1 MRHTKTV
8 TLKFK
13 IIFLIL
19 VSMTL
24 SSVHAQAAL
33 TQNEVSM
40 LYVSIFNRA
49 SEGEGNTYWGN
60 RADLQTMAQ
69 VAGAM
74 LDTDAARNYF
84 GASLNSNQ
92 AFIEH
97 IYQNTLNKTIMD
109 DPEGIGFWV
118 GQLNAGKTRG
128 EVVADLVGVIKD
140 YAPGGPYYDANDPVT
155 IAAYNQ
161 FTNRVAVS
169 NYMANMVQAPPAN
182 WETTTQFGPGG
193 LNVTFN
199 GATVDTAKQTI
210 DIFAGSPAGLVDDI
224 EYYMAMITSAGE
236 MAPMMDEI
244 SPLLEA
250 ILSGDTSVVTI
261 TPPLDTINPYSPPQT
276 ITITAD
282 FGDVGA
288 GYTPAGS
295 TSVYTGTTVINIT
308 GISSTATGL
317 NANATLTAS
326 DVRRDG
332 ELILNGTVMFSINAG
347 MTGETTSLTAN
358 VNFSNLA
365 SLDTRI
371 NGEITLNIPG
381 ISGDGQLTQPVT
393 ITLNQLSTLD
403 YEMNGTVAIS
413 QISSESFNVNF
424 NVTTD
429 QGPVS
434 GNLRAQMNPANMD
447 QTILSTPSGA
457 LTVGT
462 ASLIFNQVV
471 MDSNTCVDEGLP
483 ASGNIV
489 VNRGTETATIA
500 FSNCAYTVN

>member
-1 MRHTKTV
+1 MIHTKTA

-13 IIFLIL
+13 IIFLVL

-24 SSVHAQAAL
+24 SPVHAQAAL

-69 VAGAM
+69 VAEKM
-74 LDTDAARNYF
+74 LDTEAARTYF
-84 GASLNSNQ
+84 GASLETNQ
-92 AFIEH
+92 AFIKH
-97 IYQNTLNKTIMD
+97 IYLNTLNKTIND
-109 DPEGIGFWV
+109 DPEGIAFWV

-128 EVVADLVGVIKD
+128 EVVASLVGVID
-140 YAPGGPYYDANDPVT
+140 SYGPEGENYDPEDEVT

-169 NYMANMVQAPPAN
+169 NYMANSVQDPPAN
-182 WETTTQFGPGG
+182 WQTSTQFAVTGG
-193 LNVTFN
+193 LNVTFD
-199 GATVDTAKQTI
+199 GATVDTAKQAI
-210 DIFAGSPAGLVDDI
+210 DIFAGSPAGLEDDI
-224 EYYMAMITSAGE
+224 EYYMATFTSAGE
-236 MAPMMDEI
+236 LAPMMDEI

-250 ILSGDTSVVTI
+250 ILSGDSSVVTI

-282 FGDVGA
+282 FGA
-288 GYTPAGS
+288 GYTPTGS

-308 GISSTATGL
+308 GISSTANGL

-358 VNFSNLA
+358 VNFSDLA

-381 ISGDGQLTQPVT
+381 ISSDGQLTQPVT

-483 ASGNIV
+483 ASGNIDV
-489 VNRGTETATIA
+489 TRGTETATIT